1 MTVLFWIVSIPLVI
15 WEMVAGISKTMGQKM
30 ALDWIEMI
38 GVSRPFM
45 SAFGG
50 LEVGAIGVIL
60 VNLSSQGRMF
70 NQLIPY
76 AVGLMIVLK
85 VVEIFMFFRAKAP
98 SAAYPGPIVV
108 IILTVAFYF
117 LR

>member
-1 MTVLFWIVSIPLVI
+1 MTVLFWIVSIALVV
-15 WEMVAGISKTMGQKM
+15 WEMIAGIGKIVGQKM
-30 ALDWIEMI
+30 ALDWMNMI

-60 VNLSSQGRMF
+60 VNLSSQGRLF
-70 NQLIPY
+70 NQLVPY
-76 AVGLMIVLK
+76 AVGLMIMLK
-85 VVEIFMFFRAKAP
+85 GVELFLFYRGKAQ

-108 IILTVAFYF
+108 LILTVAFYF

>member
-1 MTVLFWIVSIPLVI
+1 MTVLFWIVSIALIV
-15 WEMVAGISKTMGQKM
+15 WEMIAGIGKIVGLKM
-30 ALDWIEMI
+30 ALDWMEMI

-60 VNLSSQGRMF
+60 VNLSSQGSMF
-70 NQLIPY
+70 GQLVPY
-76 AVGLMIVLK
+76 AAGLMIVLK
-85 VVEIFMFFRAKAP
+85 VAELFLFSRAKAP

-108 IILTVAFYF
+108 MILTVAFYC

>member
-1 MTVLFWIVSIPLVI
+1 MTVLFWVVTLALVI
-15 WEMVAGISKTMGQKM
+15 WGMVAGVGKIVGLKM
-30 ALDWIEMI
+30 ALDWMEMI

-60 VNLSSQGRMF
+60 VNLPSQGSMF
-70 NQLIPY
+70 GQLVPY
-76 AVGLMIVLK
+76 AAGLMIVLK
-85 VVEIFMFFRAKAP
+85 VVELFLFSRAKAP
-98 SAAYPGPIVV
+98 SAAYPGPIIVM
-108 IILTVAFYF
+108 ILTIAFYF

>member
-1 MTVLFWIVSIPLVI
+1 MTVLFWIVSIALVA
-15 WEMVAGISKTMGQKM
+15 WEILAGIGKIMGQKM
-30 ALDWIEMI
+30 ALDWMEMI

-60 VNLSSQGRMF
+60 VSLSSQGRMF

-85 VVEIFMFFRAKAP
+85 VIELFMLSRAKAP

-108 IILTVAFYF
+108 MILTIAFYF

>member
-1 MTVLFWIVSIPLVI
+1 MN
-15 WEMVAGISKTMGQKM
+15 
-30 ALDWIEMI
+30 MI

-50 LEVGAIGVIL
+50 LEVGAIGVVL
-60 VNLSSQGRMF
+60 VNLSSQGSMF
-70 NQLIPY
+70 GQLVPY

-85 VVEIFMFFRAKAP
+85 GVELFLFSRAKAP

-108 IILTVAFYF
+108 MILTVAFYF